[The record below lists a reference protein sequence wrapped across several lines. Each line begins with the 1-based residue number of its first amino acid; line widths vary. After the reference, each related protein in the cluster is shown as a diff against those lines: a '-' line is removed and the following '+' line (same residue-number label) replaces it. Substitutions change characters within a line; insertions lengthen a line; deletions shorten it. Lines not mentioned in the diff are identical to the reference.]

1 MTACRDADRGNEVR
15 KSAAFA
21 PDGRPLLLV
30 NLGCGYRFHP
40 RWLNID
46 IQKSGD
52 AVVAHDLRRGI
63 PLPDGSADA
72 VYQSH
77 LLEHL
82 SRCESEFILRECL
95 RVLRP
100 GGVVRVVVPDLE
112 GICRVYLETVS
123 ACADSGDG
131 ASVLAHEWMV
141 TELVDQLC
149 RHASGGEML
158 AYFRT
163 HIQDQL
169 AFALGR
175 TGSEGRRLL
184 EAIAGTRAG
193 PSRQALS
200 PHQLLGKARRL
211 ARTIRESLLQLV
223 LGPRDA
229 EALAIGRFRLSGE
242 AHRWMYDRVSVAR
255 LLCAVGFVSPTIQDA
270 GLSGIPDF
278 ASYHLDTEPDGSTC
292 KPDSLFVEATRPP
305 VPCSIAGTR

>member
-1 MTACRDADRGNEVR
+1 MTACRDADRGHEVHAPAV
-15 KSAAFA
+15 SA

-30 NLGCGYRFHP
+30 NLGCGHRFHP

-52 AVVAHDLRRGI
+52 EVVVHDVRRGI
-63 PLPDGSADA
+63 PLPDASADA

-82 SRCESEFILRECL
+82 SRCESEFVLRECL

-112 GICRVYLETVS
+112 GICRAYLETVS
-123 ACADSGDG
+123 ACAVAGDG
-131 ASVLAHEWMV
+131 APVLAHEWMV

-149 RHASGGEML
+149 RHVSGGEML
-158 AYFRT
+158 AYFRG
-163 HIQDQL
+163 HNHDQL

-175 TGSEGRRLL
+175 AGLEGRRLL
-184 EAIAGTRAG
+184 EAIAGAHAVT
-193 PSRQALS
+193 PKQALS
-200 PHQLLGKARRL
+200 PRQILGKARRL
-211 ARTIRESLLQLV
+211 ARAIRESMLRLV
-223 LGPRDA
+223 LGPEDA
-229 EALAIGRFRLSGE
+229 QALAIGRFRLSGE
-242 AHRWMYDRVSVAR
+242 VHRWMYDRISVSA
-255 LLCAVGFVSPTIQDA
+255 LLCAVGFVSPTILAA

-278 ASYHLDTEPDGSTC
+278 ASYDLDTEPDGSTC

-305 VPCSIAGTR
+305 VPCAGASTR